1 MSEENR
7 TKPLTEKEYYAL
19 RELLALVSQFERC
32 ADMLNERA
40 KLKEGLIDDLNIV
53 RQKAQYTLERL
64 LVTIPVEKLEM
75 VRRDVRDIRV
85 EVINEKVKRYRQK
98 DDPYAYV
105 PLRSLE
111 FLLQEIIDFRCFACE
126 KTGLEIDTC
135 PYKKA
140 VEAVYP
146 FKLPGGSRTCCKF
159 SGLLM
164 LEENK

>member
-1 MSEENR
+1 MNEENR
-7 TKPLTEKEYYAL
+7 TKPLTEKEYYAI
-19 RELLALVSQFERC
+19 RELLALIGSFEKC
-32 ADMLNERA
+32 AGLLDERA
-40 KLKEGLIDDLNIV
+40 KLKEGLYDDLLNV
-53 RQKAQYTLERL
+53 RHDARYVLEQL

-75 VRRDVRDIRV
+75 VRRDVQDIRV

-98 DDPYAYV
+98 DDPYAYI
-105 PLRSLE
+105 PLRALE

-135 PYKKA
+135 KYRKA

-159 SGLLM
+159 SGLQM
-164 LEENK
+164 LEEEK